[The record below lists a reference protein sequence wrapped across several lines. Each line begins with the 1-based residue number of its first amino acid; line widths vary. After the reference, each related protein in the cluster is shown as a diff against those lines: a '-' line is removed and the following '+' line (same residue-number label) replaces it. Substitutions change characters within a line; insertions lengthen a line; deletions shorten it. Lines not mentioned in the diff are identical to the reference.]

1 MRISYDE
8 KADAMYIYWTEKPVD
23 KTAEISNRV
32 KVDLDNED
40 NLRGIEILFVSK
52 ALKDTD
58 FLNLEFQL
66 PKIGKVSIE
75 LPAPQEAN

>member
-23 KTAEISNRV
+23 KTTEISNRV
-32 KVDLDNED
+32 KVDLDKED

-58 FLNLEFQL
+58 FLNFDFQL
-66 PKIGKVSIE
+66 PKIGKVSIA
-75 LPAPQEAN
+75 LPEPQEAN